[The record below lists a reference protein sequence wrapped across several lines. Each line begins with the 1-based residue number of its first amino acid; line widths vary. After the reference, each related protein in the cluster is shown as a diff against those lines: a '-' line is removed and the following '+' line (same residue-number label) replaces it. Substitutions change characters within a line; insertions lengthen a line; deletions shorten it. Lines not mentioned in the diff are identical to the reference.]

1 MKRQLSR
8 FTPFSIMVYLIL
20 STFNL
25 ADSASQPPKGNG
37 VHFCGVTEWQPDN
50 RRYAR
55 SFAANLNVG
64 EPRTVRLIYFL
75 PSDRAPEQDIDT
87 KLDTMIKNVQKF
99 YADEMERH
107 GFGRKTF
114 TFETNA
120 DGNALVH
127 HVGGQFTSSYYSG
140 NLNIHDLS
148 GKVISE
154 IADRLNRSTNMYL
167 VAVDSGWGG
176 GGTGG
181 GNPSGGSALITIER
195 ERFDTSTYLTLR
207 ELGYLTAHELGH
219 AFGLSHDFRD
229 PVNIM
234 AYRSGVSPQLSR
246 CNAEWLD
253 AHRYF
258 NPGQVD
264 FDISPTI
271 RMLPPLVSPP
281 NGTRLRFEVT
291 DADGLHQAQLI
302 IPSTI
307 SDPSSG
313 VKLRG
318 CKTLSGESD
327 TVEFIMTDLTPNTKE
342 IWLAV
347 IDIHGNW
354 TWQNFPI
361 DVASP
366 LPAEVA
372 VSIPTEHLAAA
383 VRQALGL
390 PPSDDITEQS
400 MLELTRLKLNP
411 GNIVNLAGL
420 EHARNLV
427 WLQLPHN
434 QVGDISPLAGLRS
447 LANLELGYN
456 NISDIGPFAGLTRLT
471 ILNLPD
477 NNISAVSPLAGLTRL
492 KILDLARNNISDIKP
507 IAGLT
512 DLYSLRLSDNSISD
526 ISVVAGLTKLTEL
539 DLSDNNVS
547 DISAVAG
554 LTNLTQL
561 SLGGN
566 ISDIAAVARLTKLTR
581 LILWRNNI
589 SDISAVAGLTDLTDL
604 GLESNSITDISPVSG
619 LTNLTG
625 LHLAN
630 NNISDILPLV
640 ENTGLGGGDRINVW
654 RNPLSYASINTH
666 IPAIQAKGVEVKFD
680 NRTAATLL
688 NISGVITKSDNVLT
702 VEVRDSDG
710 RVFEGVPVTFTV
722 ISGGG
727 TLSVTNTTTDKKGRA
742 ESRLTLGK
750 ESNRVTASAV
760 GVEQT
765 VTFSDVAEDGVHISD
780 PNLRAAIEKAL
791 GVKSG
796 SPISPEEMA
805 TLTHFKARDWTE
817 GASISLLIGLEFATN
832 LTELR
837 LGNNSIT
844 DISPLSGLTNL
855 RTLGLGRNSVTD
867 ISPLSGLTN
876 LRTLGLSNNG
886 IEDVSTFV
894 EVLSGLTNLTNL
906 HLTGNHI
913 TDISFLSGLTGL
925 TVLRLEYNRITDISP
940 LSGLTDLTELRL
952 SGNNITDISPLSGLT
967 NLTNLELPSGIKDLP
982 ALLRILSRLPHLTSL
997 GLSNS
1002 NIEDVSALI
1011 PVLSDLTDLRDL
1023 NLSSNRITDLS
1034 PLAEL
1039 TNLTSLNL
1047 WGNNISDIS
1056 PLLENT
1062 GLGSGDW
1069 GWVGVRRNPL
1079 SYQSI
1084 HTHISTLQSR
1094 GVTVDFDN
1102 QAHPALLKIS
1112 GDNQRRT
1119 PGETLANP
1127 FVVEAQD
1134 ENGLVL
1140 AGISVTFTVTSGDGT
1155 LSIQSTTTNANGRAQ
1170 STLTLGPNLGTCTV
1184 QASAVE
1190 IEVSVTFNAEG
1201 SQTPNTLEIV
1211 SGVDQ
1216 EGLPGDVLEKAFVV
1230 EVRDEFDKPLP
1241 GAQVTF
1247 TVTSGGGTLSETSV
1261 TTNSIGRAET
1271 TLTLGPNPGENTVTV
1286 SVTEIQEKQ
1295 TFNAE
1300 GIRIPKTLEIISGKD
1315 QEGLPGDAL
1324 EKPFVVEVRDQTD
1337 TPLAGVE
1344 VTFTVTTG
1352 SGTVQPEIATTD
1364 EIGRAESTLTL
1375 GPNPGTN
1382 TVEATVTGI
1391 EEKRT
1396 FTAEGNRIPKKLE
1409 IISGK
1414 AQEGLPGDA
1423 LEKAFVVEVRDQT
1436 DNPLPGVE
1444 VTFTVTAGD
1453 GTLSEISVTTDSN
1466 GRAESILT
1474 LGPNPGTNTVTV
1486 SVTGSQE
1493 TRTFNA
1499 EGTRIPKTLQIIS
1512 GVDQEGLPGE
1522 ALEKAFVVE
1531 VQDHD

>member
-361 DVASP
+361 DVASL

-539 DLSDNNVS
+539 YLSDNNVS

-666 IPAIQAKGVEVKFD
+666 IPALQERGVEVFFH
-680 NRTAATLL
+680 NRTPQKIRIVTGNNQQGSPGAALEKPFVVEVKDQNGVVFERVPITFTVTGGGGMLSETSVTTDSNGQAESTLTL
-688 NISGVITKSDNVLT
+688 GPNPGTNTVEATVPGIQDKQTFNAEGIRIPKKLEIVAGIDQEGLPGEALEKPFV
-702 VEVRDSDG
+702 VEVRDQTDKPLP
-710 RVFEGVPVTFTV
+710 GVEVTFLVTN
-722 ISGGG
+722 GGG
-727 TLSVTNTTTDKKGRA
+727 TLSVTNATTD
-742 ESRLTLGK
+742 
-750 ESNRVTASAV
+750 
-760 GVEQT
+760 
-765 VTFSDVAEDGVHISD
+765 
-780 PNLRAAIEKAL
+780 
-791 GVKSG
+791 
-796 SPISPEEMA
+796 
-805 TLTHFKARDWTE
+805 
-817 GASISLLIGLEFATN
+817 
-832 LTELR
+832 
-837 LGNNSIT
+837 NN
-844 DISPLSGLTNL
+844 
-855 RTLGLGRNSVTD
+855 
-867 ISPLSGLTN
+867 
-876 LRTLGLSNNG
+876 
-886 IEDVSTFV
+886 
-894 EVLSGLTNLTNL
+894 
-906 HLTGNHI
+906 
-913 TDISFLSGLTGL
+913 
-925 TVLRLEYNRITDISP
+925 
-940 LSGLTDLTELRL
+940 
-952 SGNNITDISPLSGLT
+952 
-967 NLTNLELPSGIKDLP
+967 
-982 ALLRILSRLPHLTSL
+982 
-997 GLSNS
+997 
-1002 NIEDVSALI
+1002 
-1011 PVLSDLTDLRDL
+1011 
-1023 NLSSNRITDLS
+1023 
-1034 PLAEL
+1034 
-1039 TNLTSLNL
+1039 
-1047 WGNNISDIS
+1047 
-1056 PLLENT
+1056 
-1062 GLGSGDW
+1062 
-1069 GWVGVRRNPL
+1069 
-1079 SYQSI
+1079 
-1084 HTHISTLQSR
+1084 
-1094 GVTVDFDN
+1094 
-1102 QAHPALLKIS
+1102 
-1112 GDNQRRT
+1112 
-1119 PGETLANP
+1119 
-1127 FVVEAQD
+1127 
-1134 ENGLVL
+1134 
-1140 AGISVTFTVTSGDGT
+1140 
-1155 LSIQSTTTNANGRAQ
+1155 
-1170 STLTLGPNLGTCTV
+1170 
-1184 QASAVE
+1184 
-1190 IEVSVTFNAEG
+1190 
-1201 SQTPNTLEIV
+1201 
-1211 SGVDQ
+1211 
-1216 EGLPGDVLEKAFVV
+1216 
-1230 EVRDEFDKPLP
+1230 
-1241 GAQVTF
+1241 
-1247 TVTSGGGTLSETSV
+1247 
-1261 TTNSIGRAET
+1261 GRAET
-1271 TLTLGPNPGENTVTV
+1271 TLTLGPEPGTNTVEATV
-1286 SVTEIQEKQ
+1286 TGIEEKR
-1295 TFNAE
+1295 TFTVE
-1300 GIRIPKTLEIISGKD
+1300 GIRIPKTLEIISGVD

-1337 TPLAGVE
+1337 
-1344 VTFTVTTG
+1344 
-1352 SGTVQPEIATTD
+1352 
-1364 EIGRAESTLTL
+1364 
-1375 GPNPGTN
+1375 
-1382 TVEATVTGI
+1382 
-1391 EEKRT
+1391 K
-1396 FTAEGNRIPKKLE
+1396 
-1409 IISGK
+1409 
-1414 AQEGLPGDA
+1414 
-1423 LEKAFVVEVRDQT
+1423 
-1436 DNPLPGVE
+1436 PLPGVE
-1444 VTFTVTAGD
+1444 VTFTVTAGG
-1453 GTLSEISVTTDSN
+1453 GTVQPEIATTDEN
-1466 GRAESILT
+1466 GRAESTLT
-1474 LGPNPGTNTVTV
+1474 LGSTPGTNTLRVSVEGNTQAVVFLTIESARTPMFTLAIPAGAHAIHIPLAVKQINGEDAVLETVGDLYNTLGDAVSYIITVGDDGGWKTYLGNLSAGTAADAAIGDDTGLIVVMSDAKTLELAGDMLGTAGASMINIDVGNNLVGLPLKPSAGLSMISDLLVDGVGAIAVSNADGMGFHTIREPGQDGDGPIVGGVGYLVVYIGTEATSIPIVGSAWENSRAVSAAPAVAFNGTQTPVLYVEGGVIDDYDMLSRIPELRVTV
-1486 SVTGSQE
+1486 KNLSTGASLDTVLGTELSTTAYSATFVELSRHAAKVGEVLEIVAHSPNPFVGVRPVPQIVVSAEEVLTSRISLPDMELYEIPSESELLANYPNPFNPETWIPYRLAQAAEVTLNIYDTNGRLV
-1493 TRTFNA
+1493 RTIDIGFKPAAVYESRASAIYWDGRNDYGEQA
-1499 EGTRIPKTLQIIS
+1499 AS
-1512 GVDQEGLPGE
+1512 GVYFYHLSADDYSTTRKMLI
-1522 ALEKAFVVE
+1522 LK
-1531 VQDHD
+1531 

>member
-1 MKRQLSR
+1 
-8 FTPFSIMVYLIL
+8 
-20 STFNL
+20 
-25 ADSASQPPKGNG
+25 
-37 VHFCGVTEWQPDN
+37 
-50 RRYAR
+50 
-55 SFAANLNVG
+55 
-64 EPRTVRLIYFL
+64 
-75 PSDRAPEQDIDT
+75 
-87 KLDTMIKNVQKF
+87 
-99 YADEMERH
+99 MERH

-127 HVGGQFTSSYYSG
+127 HVGGRFTSSYYSG

-234 AYRSGVSPQLSR
+234 AYRSDVSPQLSR

-271 RMLPPLVSPP
+271 RMLPPLESPP

-307 SDPSSG
+307 SDPTPG
-313 VKLRG
+313 VKLWG

-361 DVASP
+361 DVASL

-400 MLELTRLKLNP
+400 MLELTRLTLNP

-427 WLQLPHN
+427 WLHLRHN

-477 NNISAVSPLAGLTRL
+477 NNISAVSPLAGLARL

-554 LTNLTQL
+554 LNNLTQL

-566 ISDIAAVARLTKLTR
+566 ISDIAAVARLTNLTR

-589 SDISAVAGLTDLTDL
+589 SDISAVAALTDLTVL

-619 LTNLTG
+619 LTNLTE
-625 LHLAN
+625 LYLAN

-666 IPAIQAKGVEVKFD
+666 IPDLQERGVEVFFH
-680 NRTAATLL
+680 NRTPQKIRIVSGNDQHGMPDATLAKPF
-688 NISGVITKSDNVLT
+688 V
-702 VEVRDSDG
+702 VEIQDQKG
-710 RVFEGVPVTFTV
+710 AAFEGVPVTFA
-722 ISGGG
+722 
-727 TLSVTNTTTDKKGRA
+727 VT
-742 ESRLTLGK
+742 E
-750 ESNRVTASAV
+750 
-760 GVEQT
+760 
-765 VTFSDVAEDGVHISD
+765 
-780 PNLRAAIEKAL
+780 
-791 GVKSG
+791 
-796 SPISPEEMA
+796 
-805 TLTHFKARDWTE
+805 
-817 GASISLLIGLEFATN
+817 
-832 LTELR
+832 
-837 LGNNSIT
+837 
-844 DISPLSGLTNL
+844 
-855 RTLGLGRNSVTD
+855 
-867 ISPLSGLTN
+867 
-876 LRTLGLSNNG
+876 
-886 IEDVSTFV
+886 
-894 EVLSGLTNLTNL
+894 
-906 HLTGNHI
+906 
-913 TDISFLSGLTGL
+913 
-925 TVLRLEYNRITDISP
+925 
-940 LSGLTDLTELRL
+940 
-952 SGNNITDISPLSGLT
+952 
-967 NLTNLELPSGIKDLP
+967 
-982 ALLRILSRLPHLTSL
+982 
-997 GLSNS
+997 
-1002 NIEDVSALI
+1002 
-1011 PVLSDLTDLRDL
+1011 
-1023 NLSSNRITDLS
+1023 
-1034 PLAEL
+1034 
-1039 TNLTSLNL
+1039 
-1047 WGNNISDIS
+1047 
-1056 PLLENT
+1056 
-1062 GLGSGDW
+1062 
-1069 GWVGVRRNPL
+1069 
-1079 SYQSI
+1079 
-1084 HTHISTLQSR
+1084 
-1094 GVTVDFDN
+1094 
-1102 QAHPALLKIS
+1102 
-1112 GDNQRRT
+1112 
-1119 PGETLANP
+1119 
-1127 FVVEAQD
+1127 
-1134 ENGLVL
+1134 
-1140 AGISVTFTVTSGDGT
+1140 GDGT
-1155 LSIQSTTTNANGRAQ
+1155 LHTTRTA
-1170 STLTLGPNLGTCTV
+1170 
-1184 QASAVE
+1184 
-1190 IEVSVTFNAEG
+1190 
-1201 SQTPNTLEIV
+1201 
-1211 SGVDQ
+1211 
-1216 EGLPGDVLEKAFVV
+1216 
-1230 EVRDEFDKPLP
+1230 
-1241 GAQVTF
+1241 
-1247 TVTSGGGTLSETSV
+1247 
-1261 TTNSIGRAET
+1261 
-1271 TLTLGPNPGENTVTV
+1271 
-1286 SVTEIQEKQ
+1286 
-1295 TFNAE
+1295 
-1300 GIRIPKTLEIISGKD
+1300 
-1315 QEGLPGDAL
+1315 
-1324 EKPFVVEVRDQTD
+1324 TD
-1337 TPLAGVE
+1337 
-1344 VTFTVTTG
+1344 
-1352 SGTVQPEIATTD
+1352 SN
-1364 EIGRAESTLTL
+1364 GRAESTLTL

-1382 TVEATVTGI
+1382 TVTVSVAGSQ
-1391 EEKRT
+1391 EKET
-1396 FTAEGNRIPKKLE
+1396 FNAEGVRTPKTLE
-1409 IISGK
+1409 IFSGGD
-1414 AQEGLPGDA
+1414 QEGAPGAA
-1423 LEKAFVVEVRDQT
+1423 LENPFVVEVRDQT
-1436 DNPLPGVE
+1436 DKPLPGVQ
-1444 VTFTVTAGD
+1444 VTFSVSSGG
-1453 GTLSEISVTTDSN
+1453 GTLSATSVTTNSN
-1466 GRAESILT
+1466 GRAESTLT

-1486 SVTGSQE
+1486 SVTGI
-1493 TRTFNA
+1493 TRTEMFNA
-1499 EGTRIPKTLQIIS
+1499 EGIRIPKTLKIVSEGDQVGIPGEVLEKPLVAEVRDQTDKPLPGVQVTFSVSSGGGTLSATSAMADVNGRAESILTLGPNLGRNTVTVSVTGIQEQQTFTAEGIRIPLAFWIIS
-1512 GVDQEGLPGE
+1512 GDKQQGLLGE
-1522 ALEKAFVVE
+1522 ALANPFVVE
-1531 VQDHD
+1531 VRGQSGDPLPGVQVTFSVSSGGGGMLSATSATTDVNGRAESILTLGPNPGANTVEVAAAGIQEKQSVSAIAELPPIPQDVNGDDVVNILDLVLVASVSRG